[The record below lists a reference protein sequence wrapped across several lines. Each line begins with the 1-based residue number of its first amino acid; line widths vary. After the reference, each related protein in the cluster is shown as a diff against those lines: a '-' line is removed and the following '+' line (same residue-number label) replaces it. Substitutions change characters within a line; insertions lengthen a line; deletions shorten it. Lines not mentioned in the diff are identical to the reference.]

1 MFVVSAFYSIKIIT
15 RIYNYL
21 SKIFIPINNTVII
34 IQIALQES
42 DEGGMVKNI
51 ALHIIV
57 LIIYVYTLTEIV
69 LQPRSY

>member
-42 DEGGMVKNI
+42 DE
-51 ALHIIV
+51 AW
-57 LIIYVYTLTEIV
+57 
-69 LQPRSY
+69 